1 MNKKRTIQETT
12 IETGVS
18 AETLRY
24 YERIGLI
31 TDIERATNG
40 HRRYND
46 LDILWINFLKQL
58 RATGMSI
65 AQMQEFAELRKG
77 RDATISQRRE
87 VLEAYRAHLL
97 QEIASI
103 QEFIALID
111 TKIERHKQ
119 HEEQRAQATIKVE
132 KEPS

>member
-1 MNKKRTIQETT
+1 MNKRRTIQETT
-12 IETGVS
+12 IETGIS

-31 TDIERATNG
+31 TDVARAPNG
-40 HRRYND
+40 HRRYSD

-65 AQMQEFAELRKG
+65 AQMQEFAALRKG
-77 RDATISQRRE
+77 GDATITQRRE

-103 QEFIALID
+103 QDFIALID
-111 TKIERHKQ
+111 TKIERHQQ
-119 HEEQRAQATIKVE
+119 HEEQQAQATTTVE
-132 KEPS
+132 GEPS